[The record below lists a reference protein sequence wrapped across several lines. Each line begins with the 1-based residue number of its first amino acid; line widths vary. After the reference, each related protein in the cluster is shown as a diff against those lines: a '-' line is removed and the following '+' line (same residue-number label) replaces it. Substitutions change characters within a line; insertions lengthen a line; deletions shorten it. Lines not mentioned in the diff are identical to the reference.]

1 MKFEKINENQMR
13 VILSIQDL
21 EDNDISLHD
30 FMSNSLETQDLFFD
44 MLEEAE
50 EKIGFKTKNC
60 HVRIEALAVTDDNF
74 VLTITKVNSDVS
86 KKVPRNS
93 SKKKKPVAKRK
104 AINYSAEFTYLI
116 YKFNSF
122 DDYCYFIEYL
132 LSNNLL
138 NAFKIAEKIYLYSYK
153 DCFYLV
159 FNNLN
164 SNFDNI
170 PKFYTSITEF
180 GSYVSN
186 PDMFIHKLNESG
198 SLFLKNNAFK
208 KSFIHYTQKSKK

>member
-30 FMSNSLETQDLFFD
+30 FMANSLESQDLFFD

-50 EKIGFKTKNC
+50 EKIGFKTSNC
-60 HVRIEALAVTDDNF
+60 QVKIEALAMTDDNF
-74 VLTITKVNSDVS
+74 VLTITKIKPNKKRIS
-86 KKVPRNS
+86 KDS
-93 SKKKKPVAKRK
+93 SSMKSKSKIKPVAKRK
-104 AINYSAEFTYLI
+104 TANLELNCLI

-132 LSNNLL
+132 LKSNLANS
-138 NAFKIAEKIYLYSYK
+138 FKIAEKIYLYQYK
-153 DCFYLV
+153 NCFYLV
-159 FNNLN
+159 LNNLN
-164 SNFDNI
+164 TKYDNI
-170 PKFYTSITEF
+170 SKFYTIITEF

-186 PDMFIHKLNESG
+186 PDIFIHRLNESATI
-198 SLFLKNNAFK
+198 FIKNNAFK
-208 KSFIHYTQKSKK
+208 KSFLYFSHNR